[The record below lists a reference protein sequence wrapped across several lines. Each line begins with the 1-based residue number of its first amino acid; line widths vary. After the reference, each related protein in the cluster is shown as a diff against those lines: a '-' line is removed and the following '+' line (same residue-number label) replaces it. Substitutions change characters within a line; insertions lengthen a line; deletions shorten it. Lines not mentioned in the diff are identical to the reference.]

1 MDDLDLISN
10 MSDQSTIT
18 MGGPD
23 GPQKEK
29 KIERYN
35 ESLDVKL
42 NIYLMK
48 W

>member
-1 MDDLDLISN
+1 MASN
-10 MSDQSTIT
+10 DSDESTVTI
-18 MGGPD
+18 GGPS

-42 NIYLMK
+42 NQALMK